1 MKGDFSRFTFDSKK
15 HYRGVRLQ
23 QGRVQLDADWNEQVD
38 IQLAQQERTIKDLL
52 GAQGAPKAQ
61 AGFTIALPE
70 ASTAPTLP
78 DVKISQG
85 QRYVDGILCIS
96 EAEHNFSEQPDF
108 PGAKEEQLA
117 APGEQQLVYLDVW
130 QQHVTAHE
138 DSTLR
143 EVALDGL
150 DTTTRLKTVAQVKF
164 WKVPEPLPD
173 EEPAKLACSFE
184 KFRAEKLQAKGK
196 LEARKSDEGSIAQN
210 QLYRVEIHQV
220 EPNRI
225 GFKWSRENGAVAYS
239 INEIIATE
247 KKVVINLKDVK
258 AQQLDLRIHDWVEI
272 TSNAA
277 ALNGQV
283 GVLGTVTNLQP
294 DLLQIQADLLSP
306 LESCDPATCAARHCV
321 LLRWDQKE
329 RNNEGFAQGIVMAD
343 LATDK
348 WIPLENGIQV
358 RFTMGTYAVGDY
370 WLIPARSNLRQGTGD
385 LLWQTGASQPPS
397 GVIHHYAALAFL
409 QRKAD
414 QWEIIQDKTTFRT
427 LPLLSDEVDNL
438 TQHMTAAEG
447 NIDQLQKAVQKLR
460 EDVDKLETEVEQLGK
475 RFDTLEKLQL
485 YQNFHAK
492 DRDLDA
498 GMLVAYSDSDPDHVE
513 KVNAHNATLLLGVVV
528 ETIVVQPH
536 NLVCRVAMQ
545 GRTKCKVVGAVKPGM
560 LLVPSGK
567 PGYAEPAGLYLQPGT
582 VLGKVLTVPNEYRNG
597 TKDEVDILITLN

>member
-1 MKGDFSRFTFDSKK
+1 M
-15 HYRGVRLQ
+15 
-23 QGRVQLDADWNEQVD
+23 
-38 IQLAQQERTIKDLL
+38 
-52 GAQGAPKAQ
+52 
-61 AGFTIALPE
+61 
-70 ASTAPTLP
+70 
-78 DVKISQG
+78 
-85 QRYVDGILCIS
+85 
-96 EAEHNFSEQPDF
+96 
-108 PGAKEEQLA
+108 
-117 APGEQQLVYLDVW
+117 
-130 QQHVTAHE
+130 
-138 DSTLR
+138 
-143 EVALDGL
+143 
-150 DTTTRLKTVAQVKF
+150 AQVKF

-173 EEPAKLACSFE
+173 EESAKLACSFE

-272 TSNAA
+272 TSNEA

-283 GVLGTVTNLQP
+283 GVLGSVTGLQP
-294 DLLQIQADLLSP
+294 DLLQIQVDLLLP
-306 LESCDPATCAARHCV
+306 LESCAPATCAARHCV

-343 LATDK
+343 LAADN

-358 RFTMGTYAVGDY
+358 RFTAGTYAVGDY
-370 WLIPARSNLRQGTGD
+370 WLIPARSNLRQGSGD

-397 GVIHHYAALAFL
+397 GVVHHYAPLAFL

-427 LPLLSDEVDNL
+427 LPLLSDEVDRLNNRL
-438 TQHMTAAEG
+438 KTAEG
-447 NIDQLQKAVQKLR
+447 EIDQLHN
-460 EDVDKLETEVEQLGK
+460 DVDLLQQTDKELDRRVTA
-475 RFDTLEKLQL
+475 LEKRMEKFEERLNALQQLHL
-485 YQNFHAK
+485 YQDFRSEQELK
-492 DRDLDA
+492 E
-498 GMLVAYSDSDPDHVE
+498 GMAVAYSNKPGYVE
-513 KVNAHNATLLLGVVV
+513 MVNRHNATLLLGVVV
-528 ETIVVQPH
+528 DDHRKPIY
-536 NLVCRVAMQ
+536 RVAMQ
-545 GRTKCKVVGAVKPGM
+545 GRARCKVMGAVKPGT

-582 VLGKVLTVPNEYRNG
+582 VLGKVLLVLEDYYNG
-597 TKDEVDILITLN
+597 TKDEDEVDILITLN